1 MITAVD
7 LFPSMIEVLR
17 SLRHRADVEV
27 RVIEANISDLPFDP
41 GMFDLVMA
49 NHVLYHVPDLPGTL
63 VGLARLLVRGG
74 LFVATTNADNARVPV
89 LELHREVCRRVG
101 VTDTPDAS
109 PFSREVAGPILRRHF
124 RSVVEHDFTKSAVP
138 TAPVALMQS
147 YRSTGRYQL
156 LCRQRSQARVVRAA
170 DDILASWADQ
180 PERFA
185 GEVKHGRLPMPRAVM
200 TRLTPTGTSKRLARV
215 IGAGSQNRRF
225 VRRSIL
231 SYQSLSPERRA
242 RLGAHAGITTDCFRV
257 SEGRDARN
265 WRSEPKRRPCTY
277 GSVPLHSGRLVSS

>member
-1 MITAVD
+1 MNDGSRNDSLAAYYADARHLRERQAGTAGQSVGGEFADWVLDLVDPAGFSSVLDAGAGVGRFTTRLAERTQPGAVITAVD

-41 GMFDLVMA
+41 GTFDLVMA

-63 VGLARLLVRGG
+63 VGLAKLLVRGG
-74 LFVATTNADNARVPV
+74 LFVATTNADKARVPV
-89 LELHREVCRRVG
+89 LELHNEVRRRVG

-109 PFSREVAGPILRRHF
+109 PFSREAAGPILRRHF
-124 RSVVEHDFTKSAVP
+124 RSVVEHDFTKGAVP
-138 TAPVALMQS
+138 TTPVALMQS

-185 GEVKHGRLPMPRAVM
+185 GEVSM
-200 TRLTPTGTSKRLARV
+200 
-215 IGAGSQNRRF
+215 GAFLCREPS
-225 VRRSIL
+225 
-231 SYQSLSPERRA
+231 SP
-242 RLGAHAGITTDCFRV
+242 G
-257 SEGRDARN
+257 
-265 WRSEPKRRPCTY
+265 
-277 GSVPLHSGRLVSS
+277 